1 MQIALLVWLSFR
13 SKIERCLLMLESVNQ
28 QLNLKNVMKTDFDL
42 SAYWMPYTGNR
53 QFKQDPRI
61 ITGADGVWF
70 TDSNGRKVLDG
81 HSGLWTS
88 GLGHARPEITKAV
101 SEQVATL
108 DFCPPFQFGHPKAFE
123 LATKIASLMP
133 EGLNHVFFTNS
144 GSESADTSLK
154 MARAYWQLKGETKKT
169 RFIGRQKGY
178 HGVNFGGVAVG
189 GIPANKHLF
198 GEVLETDH
206 LSHTMLPENVFS
218 RGMPETGAHLAQEL
232 ERFVELYGAETIAA
246 VIVEPMGGS
255 AGVLPPP
262 TGYLKRLRELCDK
275 HRILLIFDEVITGFG
290 RCGAMTGSDA
300 FGVVPDI
307 LNVAKQLTNGV
318 IPMGAVIASSEIH
331 NTFMETA
338 GPDYLLEFAHGYT
351 YSAHPVACAAGLA
364 ALDVLVDEQ
373 LPQRVAQEAPYF
385 EDLLHEQLSEKPF
398 VTDVRNYGFAGAIT
412 LEAAGDEPLKR
423 PFELAMAMWEQ
434 GVLVRYGGDT
444 IQMAPHFVMQRPEL
458 ERLVGTLSDCLDR
471 LV

>member
-471 LV
+471 LA

>member
-1 MQIALLVWLSFR
+1 
-13 SKIERCLLMLESVNQ
+13 MLENMNQ
-28 QLNLKNVMKTDFDL
+28 QLKLKNVMKTDFDL

-70 TDSNGRKVLDG
+70 TDSDGRKVLDG

-206 LSHTMLPENVFS
+206 LSHTMLPDNVYS

-458 ERLVGTLSDCLDR
+458 EQLVGTLSDCLDR
-471 LV
+471 LA

>member
-1 MQIALLVWLSFR
+1 VQIALLVWLSFR
-13 SKIERCLLMLESVNQ
+13 SKIERCLLMLESMNQ

-70 TDSNGRKVLDG
+70 TDSDGRKVLDG

-275 HRILLIFDEVITGFG
+275 HHILLIFDEVITGFG

-471 LV
+471 LA

>member
-13 SKIERCLLMLESVNQ
+13 SKIERCLLMLENMNQ
-28 QLNLKNVMKTDFDL
+28 QLKLKNVMKTDFDL

-70 TDSNGRKVLDG
+70 TDSDGRKVLDG

-458 ERLVGTLSDCLDR
+458 EQLVGTLSDCLDR
-471 LV
+471 LA